1 MSRYAV
7 KLMKRS
13 SLKPVEPVEPGSSFK
28 TITPVKSDA
37 ADFTI
42 LRAALENLQ
51 DGFIIANQ
59 MGEIEKINAPAQRI
73 CSLLK
78 AKAKA
83 LPAEIWRVCQPVLPK
98 LDLLTFQQNGLDA
111 DIILPDL
118 GAIRIRVQNIQITQM
133 PYLLIVLEDRQQSIC
148 NKALSDAALLHLTE
162 RESEVWQLRL
172 RGLEYCEISRTLW
185 ISQNT
190 VKKHVKNILAKQRS
204 HQDDEEYA
212 LMA

>member
-1 MSRYAV
+1 
-7 KLMKRS
+7 MKRS
-13 SLKPVEPVEPGSSFK
+13 SVEPVEPVKRTESVK
-28 TITPVKSDA
+28 TLAPVKPNA

-42 LRAALENLQ
+42 LRAALEGLQ

-59 MGEIEKINAPAQRI
+59 MGQIEKINAPAQRI

-78 AKAKA
+78 AKATA
-83 LPAEIWRVCQPVLPK
+83 LPAEIWRVCQPVLRN
-98 LDLLTFQQNGLDA
+98 LDLLGFQNNGLDA
-111 DIILPDL
+111 DIILPNL
-118 GAIRIRVQNIQITQM
+118 GAVRIRVQNIQISQV
-133 PYLLIVLEDRQQSIC
+133 PYLLIVLEDRQQSIH

-162 RESEVWQLRL
+162 RESQVWQMRL
-172 RGLEYCEISRTLW
+172 RGLDYSEISRALW

-190 VKKHVKNILAKQRS
+190 VKKHIKNILAKQRS

>member
-1 MSRYAV
+1 
-7 KLMKRS
+7 MKRS
-13 SLKPVEPVEPGSSFK
+13 SVETVERVEPVEPVK
-28 TITPVKSDA
+28 TLAPVKPNA

-42 LRAALENLQ
+42 LRAALEGLQ

-59 MGEIEKINAPAQRI
+59 MGQIEKINAPAQRI

-78 AKAKA
+78 ATAAA
-83 LPAEIWRVCQPVLPK
+83 LPAEIWRGCQPVLRN
-98 LDLLTFQQNGLDA
+98 LDLLAFQNNGLDA
-111 DIILPDL
+111 DIILPNL
-118 GAIRIRVQNIQITQM
+118 GAVRIRVQNIQINQV
-133 PYLLIVLEDRQQSIC
+133 PYLLIVLEDREQSIH

-172 RGLEYCEISRTLW
+172 RGLDYGEISRALW

-190 VKKHVKNILAKQRS
+190 VKKHIKNILAKQRS
-204 HQDDEEYA
+204 HQDDEEYV